1 MDLKALNLKRTPVE
15 GQPEMA
21 DTAIDLAGCRLALDP
36 AGALWIAA
44 SRTLVVADLHL
55 EKGSS
60 MARRQVFLP
69 PYDTH
74 ATLQALGLLIAR
86 RNPQRIICL
95 GDSFHDDGG
104 SGRLDASAR
113 ALIHRLQRGREW
125 IWVAGNHDRQ
135 TPSGL
140 GGACADDVLF
150 CGLQFRH
157 EPSENAGEGEI
168 FGHLH
173 PSAKIRRRG
182 RSVRR
187 RAFVTDGRRL
197 ALPAF
202 GALTGG
208 LNILHPAVSGLFEQH
223 RARVFMLGNRRLF
236 SVATAALRPD

>member
-1 MDLKALNLKRTPVE
+1 
-15 GQPEMA
+15 MA
-21 DTAIDLAGCRLALDP
+21 ETAIDLAGCRVALDP

-86 RNPQRIICL
+86 RNPHRVICL
-95 GDSFHDDGG
+95 GDSFHDDDG
-104 SGRLDASAR
+104 SARLDASAR
-113 ALIHRLQRGREW
+113 ALIHQMQYGREW
-125 IWVAGNHDRQ
+125 IWIAGNHDRQ
-135 TPSGL
+135 APADL
-140 GGACADDVLF
+140 GGICADDARED
-150 CGLQFRH
+150 GLLFRH
-157 EPSENAGEGEI
+157 EPSEYRCEGEI
-168 FGHLH
+168 FGHFH

-187 RAFVTDGRRL
+187 RAFVCDGRRL

-208 LNILHPAVSGLFEQH
+208 LNVLHPEFSGLFERS
-223 RARVFMLGNRRLF
+223 RARVFMLGSWQLF
-236 SVATAALRPD
+236 SIAPAALRPD

>member
-1 MDLKALNLKRTPVE
+1 MDLSAQNRPQTAPDD
-15 GQPEMA
+15 QPDMA
-21 DTAIDLAGCRLALDP
+21 ETAIDLAGHPVALDP
-36 AGALWIAA
+36 AGALWIAV

-86 RNPQRIICL
+86 RDPRRVVCL

-104 SGRLDASAR
+104 SARLDPAAR
-113 ALIHRLQRGREW
+113 ALIHHMQHGRDW
-125 IWVAGNHDRQ
+125 IWIAGNHDKQ
-135 TPSGL
+135 APEDL
-140 GGACADDVLF
+140 GGSCADTF
-150 CGLQFRH
+150 EENGLEFRH
-157 EPSENAGEGEI
+157 EPSGDTPEGEV

-173 PSAKIRRRG
+173 PSAKIRQRG

-208 LNILHPAVSGLFEQH
+208 LNILHPAFSGLFERQP
-223 RARVFMLGNRRLF
+223 ARVFMLGSRRLF
-236 SVATAALRPD
+236 SVAPAALRPD

>member
-1 MDLKALNLKRTPVE
+1 MELQAPD
-15 GQPEMA
+15 QPETALGGRPDMA
-21 DTAIDLAGCRLALDP
+21 ETAIDLAGSRVALDP

-86 RNPQRIICL
+86 RDPRRVICL

-104 SGRLDASAR
+104 SARLDPSAR
-113 ALIHRLQRGREW
+113 ALIHKMQHGREW
-125 IWVAGNHDRQ
+125 VWVAGNHDRQ
-135 TPSGL
+135 AAADL
-140 GGACADDVLF
+140 GGESADDIRDH
-150 CGLQFRH
+150 GLLFRH
-157 EPSENAGEGEI
+157 EPSEGACDGEV

-187 RAFVTDGRRL
+187 RAFATDGRRL
-197 ALPAF
+197 VLPAF

-208 LNILHPAVSGLFEQH
+208 LNILHPAFSALFEL
-223 RARVFMLGNRRLF
+223 RRSRVFMLGSRRVF
-236 SVATAALRPD
+236 AIAPAALRPD